1 MLQFLAHAY
10 YQKTTLLEMIVAATV
25 TSQLLRACLRQTR
38 LLRIFRANLALEIGS
53 SSTYTLLWRNVF
65 CISQPYT
72 GNICIISPPCYSS
85 QIFRIECFPYTAI
98 LLPATL
104 NITAIATL
112 RMIRRTESSIL
123 RDVKASGSAD
133 SFPTTIR

>member
-10 YQKTTLLEMIVAATV
+10 YQKTTFTRLQCSEMIVAATV

-53 SSTYTLLWRNVF
+53 SSTYTLLRRNVF

-72 GNICIISPPCYSS
+72 GNICIISPLC
-85 QIFRIECFPYTAI
+85 
-98 LLPATL
+98 
-104 NITAIATL
+104 
-112 RMIRRTESSIL
+112 
-123 RDVKASGSAD
+123 
-133 SFPTTIR
+133 